1 MNSRTQIIIITV
13 LGVAI
18 LALSGGLISMNAK
31 VASIQ
36 NEKEAVTI
44 LHKKVLENLTATQST
59 LETTLT
65 EKGKACDV
73 LMEDSQKTSGAL
85 EKANTE
91 VSALKARLMCSNTIP
106 SVDYT
111 DNITVSSA
119 LKEFSSDYAI
129 SDDFYYPA
137 KGNNEKTFYHILK
150 SKKYLYSYVVF
161 FTDVNMGTLNGI
173 FDISNQCW
181 RNLNNQ

>member
-1 MNSRTQIIIITV
+1 MNSKIYIGIIAI
-13 LGVAI
+13 LGVVI
-18 LALSGGLISMNAK
+18 LALAGGLISMNAK

-36 NEKEAVTI
+36 NEKDAVTI
-44 LHKKVLENLTATQST
+44 LHKKVLENLTATHT
-59 LETTLT
+59 ALETSLA
-65 EKGKACDV
+65 EKGKAYDV
-73 LMEDSQKTSGAL
+73 LMKDSQMTSNEL
-85 EKANTE
+85 KKANTE
-91 VSALKARLMCSNTIP
+91 VSALKIRLMCSNTIP
-106 SVDYT
+106 NVDYT

-129 SDDFYYPA
+129 SDDFYYQA
-137 KGNNEKTFYHILK
+137 QGNNEKTFYHILK

-161 FTDVNMGTLNGI
+161 FKDANMGTLNGI

>member
-1 MNSRTQIIIITV
+1 MNSRRHIVIIAV

-18 LALSGGLISMNAK
+18 LALAGGLISMNAR

-36 NEKEAVTI
+36 NEKDEVTI
-44 LHKKVLENLTATQST
+44 LHKKVLENLTATQTALDAS
-59 LETTLT
+59 LT
-65 EKGKACDV
+65 EKENAYDALSKDY
-73 LMEDSQKTSGAL
+73 QRTSSAL
-85 EKANTE
+85 EKANFE
-91 VSALKARLMCSNTIP
+91 ISALKARLMCSNTIP

-129 SDDFYYPA
+129 SDDFYYQV
-137 KGNNEKTFYHILK
+137 KGDNEKTFYHILK

-161 FTDVNMGTLNGI
+161 FTDADMGTLDGI

>member
-1 MNSRTQIIIITV
+1 MNSRTYIVIIAV
-13 LGVAI
+13 LGVVI
-18 LALSGGLISMNAK
+18 LALAGGLISLNAK

-36 NEKEAVTI
+36 NEKNAVTI
-44 LHKKVLENLTATQST
+44 LHKKVLENLTATKT
-59 LETTLT
+59 ALEASLA
-65 EKGKACDV
+65 EEGEAYDV
-73 LMEDSQKTSGAL
+73 LIEESQRTTNAL
-85 EKANTE
+85 EKANTQ
-91 VSALKARLMCSNTIP
+91 VSSLKARLMCSNTIP

-129 SDDFYYPA
+129 SDDFYYQA
-137 KGNNEKTFYHILK
+137 KGNNESTFYHILK

-161 FTDVNMGTLNGI
+161 FTDGDMGTLNGI